1 MQDVLF
7 SLFILGAPSVS
18 ILLYFFYQGIGRKR
32 VIVIQ
37 TTANILCSLCGLL
50 AHHLYDGKAPEFIR
64 LGSALISTIII
75 TTANWFIMKMVM
87 KEYGDK
93 LGLAGT
99 VAAVAT
105 VILQLVAA
113 SIWM

>member
-1 MQDVLF
+1 
-7 SLFILGAPSVS
+7 
-18 ILLYFFYQGIGRKR
+18 
-32 VIVIQ
+32 
-37 TTANILCSLCGLL
+37 
-50 AHHLYDGKAPEFIR
+50 
-64 LGSALISTIII
+64 
-75 TTANWFIMKMVM
+75 MKMVM